1 MSRRRVYS
9 LFFLPIVCMTVATL
23 SLLWSC
29 ARMGTPDG
37 GLYDETPPRLVRT
50 SPANGSMR
58 EKTKKIVLEF
68 DEIVKLDN
76 AQSVVVSPPQMEQPV
91 VEAYGRKVTV
101 QLQDTLKE
109 NMTYTID
116 FSNSISD
123 NNEGNPFGDYAF
135 TFSTGT
141 VIDTFQ
147 VSGYVLDASNLEPVK
162 GMLVGLY
169 SVGENNTV
177 DDSLLYRRPMERI
190 SHTDGS
196 GHFVIKGLSKD
207 STYMVFAVN
216 DQDQDY
222 KLSQKSEMLAFLG
235 QSFKPTC
242 RPDIRQDTVWHDS
255 IHYDS
260 IVQSV
265 YTHFYPDDLT
275 LMAFTEEGQIRYML
289 KKERL
294 EPRLLT
300 LFFSAPHDSM
310 PRVRGLNFDAAD
322 AFIIDSNEGN
332 DTINYWIKDSMIYKL
347 DTLQL
352 CIDYYKTDSTGS
364 AYVLETDTSAVVAKM
379 TYEKMMKNKAEKE
392 EEWKKQYRKENKD
405 VIRDKR
411 KELKEQGVKVKDSD
425 IEIDIP
431 DMPEEFMDVKYSNGS
446 SLDPDKNITL
456 TLPEPIDTVYM
467 DKFHFYMKVDSV
479 KREERFVLK
488 KVDGKLMQYR
498 LYAEWQPDSSYVLE
512 VDTGAFVSIYGNR
525 TDAQKRQVRVGALEK
540 YSSLVIEM
548 RGADPSAVIELLDG
562 SDKVVKTTSMENGK
576 AYFYFVNPGTYY
588 VRTFY
593 DLNKNGKWDTGCYAE
608 GRQAEPMYYMPKAL
622 PLKAGWDASES
633 WNPTEREITRQ
644 KPEKITKQKPDKEKT
659 IKSRNAEKLAEY
671 ARRKRK

>member
-1 MSRRRVYS
+1 MKKLLYTC
-9 LFFLPIVCMTVATL
+9 LTALAVAG
-23 SLLWSC
+23 C
-29 ARMGTPDG
+29 ARMGSPDG
-37 GLYDETPPRLVRT
+37 GWYDDTPPYIVSST
-50 SPANGSMR
+50 PADGGVYVDAKR
-58 EKTKKIVLEF
+58 IVINFNEY
-68 DEIVKLDN
+68 IKLQD
-76 AQSVVVSPPQMEQPV
+76 AMSKVIVSPPQLESPEIKEKGKQV
-91 VEAYGRKVTV
+91 IVELK
-101 QLQDTLKE
+101 DSLKE
-109 NMTYTID
+109 NTTYTID
-116 FSNSISD
+116 FGDAITD
-123 NNEGNPFGDYAF
+123 FTEGNPMGNYAF
-135 TFSTGT
+135 TFSTGAH
-141 VIDTFQ
+141 IDTLQ
-147 VSGYVLDASNLEPVK
+147 VSGYVLNAEDLEPIK
-162 GMLVGLY
+162 DIHVGLY
-169 SVGENNTV
+169 KNMA
-177 DDSLLYRRPMERI
+177 DSAFRTEPMIRI
-190 SHTDGS
+190 SRTDSRGR
-196 GHFVIKGLSKD
+196 FTIKGVAPGSYRVYALQD
-207 STYMVFAVN
+207 ADGNYTY
-216 DQDQDY
+216 
-222 KLSQKSEMLAFLG
+222 SQKSEMLAFLG

-548 RGADPSAVIELLDG
+548 RGADPSAVIELLG
-562 SDKVVKTTSMENGK
+562 MR
-576 AYFYFVNPGTYY
+576 NPPAGIHNAS
-588 VRTFY
+588 R
-593 DLNKNGKWDTGCYAE
+593 
-608 GRQAEPMYYMPKAL
+608 RL
-622 PLKAGWDASES
+622 PSLCSSK
-633 WNPTEREITRQ
+633 
-644 KPEKITKQKPDKEKT
+644 
-659 IKSRNAEKLAEY
+659 
-671 ARRKRK
+671 